1 MNPEKIR
8 TQNQNILFYDGECS
22 FCNFWVQFFSDR
34 DRNKQIYFAPL
45 QGTTAK
51 NILPQNLITQPET
64 LVFYY
69 QGQFLTKSSAILRA
83 LREIQYSPDLLFV
96 IKLIPLSI
104 LNSIYDFIARHR
116 HHFFKKNSFCPIPTE
131 ELKKQLLG

>member
-1 MNPEKIR
+1 VKQEKGQ
-8 TQNQNILFYDGECS
+8 TQNQNILFYDGDCS

-34 DRNKQIYFAPL
+34 DRHKQIYFAPL
-45 QGTTAK
+45 QGITAK
-51 NILPQNLITQPET
+51 NILPQNLTTQPET

-69 QGQFLTKSSAILRA
+69 HGEFLTKSSAILRA
-83 LREIQYSPDLLFV
+83 LKEIHYSPDLLFV
-96 IKLIPLSI
+96 AKLIPLSV

-116 HHFFKKNSFCPIPTE
+116 HQFFKKSSFCPIPTE